1 MGSLFCVERGKRF
14 RPNKVMAS
22 SGGFNILYYS
32 KFCNHSNKVIEYLAK
47 NGYTAELNCICIDRR
62 TTDGGNQVIVQLENG
77 KQEKLPPMI
86 DRVPALLLVKEKYQI
101 RYGLDIMNY
110 YKAAVPVGE
119 DAKTVEGEPL
129 AFSSSGFSSS
139 FSAY

>member
-1 MGSLFCVERGKRF
+1 MTS
-14 RPNKVMAS
+14 NS
-22 SGGFNILYYS
+22 SFNILYYS
-32 KFCNHSNKVIEYLAK
+32 KFCKHSNKVIEYLAK
-47 NGYTAELNCICIDRR
+47 HGHTQTLNCICIDRR
-62 TTDGGNQVIVQLENG
+62 TVDENKQMVVQLENG
-77 KQEKLPPMI
+77 QQEKVPPMV

-110 YKAAVPVGE
+110 YKPTELAGE

-129 AFSSSGFSSS
+129 AFQSQGFSDS

>member
-1 MGSLFCVERGKRF
+1 MTS
-14 RPNKVMAS
+14 NS
-22 SGGFNILYYS
+22 SFNILYYS

-47 NGYTAELNCICIDRR
+47 HGFTQELNCICIDRR
-62 TTDGGNQVIVQLENG
+62 TVEGGNQIVVQLENG

-110 YKAAVPVGE
+110 YKAAAAPVGE
-119 DAKTVEGEPL
+119 DGKTIEGEPL
-129 AFSSSGFSSS
+129 AFQSSGFSDS